1 MNWPGRWSWLGTE
14 RKVSH
19 MPPTT
24 LKDNLNLPLLPLQSS
39 AAHGLLHLLAEH
51 QAEEG
56 QHVETRA
63 AIQLLRNLAKSMGR
77 QADTFERRAV
87 GLTGTNQPLEGDHTT
102 TGPHAQAVT
111 VAVLM
116 ADHQRGVELL
126 MRRLADDMEG

>member
-1 MNWPGRWSWLGTE
+1 
-14 RKVSH
+14 
-19 MPPTT
+19 MPPTQ
-24 LKDNLNLPLLPLQSS
+24 LKDHLNLPLLPLQSS
-39 AAHGLLHLLAEH
+39 AANTLLHLLAEH

-63 AIQLLRNLAKSMGR
+63 VILQLRHLARVLGR
-77 QADTFERRAV
+77 QAETYERRAM